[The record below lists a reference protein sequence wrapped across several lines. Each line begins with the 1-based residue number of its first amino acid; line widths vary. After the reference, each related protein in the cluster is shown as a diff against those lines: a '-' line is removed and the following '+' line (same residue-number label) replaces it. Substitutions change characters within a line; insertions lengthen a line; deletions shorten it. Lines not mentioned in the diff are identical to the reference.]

1 MTSLEQYPSLIGC
14 FNFKLQASKGKRDSK
29 FSAYISVNLNPSMS
43 HFNIEIHR
51 RKMLRCFILVA
62 MSLTLSFADNTNASK
77 VAFILDFLKSQTI
90 PTNLIV
96 WRNCFDNSEHF
107 ELIKRSSI
115 STAFNKQDSLS
126 ESDFREN
133 PQYWLFALDLT
144 CTSAPE
150 KISQKVNSSM
160 CCHCRYWLFTSSRL
174 DSTSSLFPIRTD
186 RRDALLASI
195 SMDNVCGERWR

>member
-1 MTSLEQYPSLIGC
+1 
-14 FNFKLQASKGKRDSK
+14 
-29 FSAYISVNLNPSMS
+29 MS

-51 RKMLRCFILVA
+51 RKMLRCFVLIA
-62 MSLTLSFADNTNASK
+62 MSLTLTLADNNTDGK
-77 VAFILDFLKSQTI
+77 VTFILDFLKSQTI
-90 PTNLIV
+90 PTNLVV
-96 WRNCFDNSEHF
+96 WRNCFDKSEHF

-115 STAFNKQDSLS
+115 STAFSKQDSLS

-150 KISQKVNSSM
+150 KISQKVNSSVLSLSLLAF
-160 CCHCRYWLFTSSRL
+160 YLISSPRF
-174 DSTSSLFPIRTD
+174 SIRTD

-195 SMDNVCGERWR
+195 SMDNVCGERC